1 MSGYSIPKETPVY
14 ANVWE
19 VMHGEDYW
27 TDPEV
32 FRPDRFLTPENKF
45 RKDER
50 CIPFMLGKR
59 FCIGQT
65 LALNQLFLFF
75 SGLLQK
81 FDFEAPQGAHKVSTE
96 PIVGFLH
103 QCPSYN
109 VSIRQRF

>member
-50 CIPFMLGKR
+50 CIPFMPVSYTHL
-59 FCIGQT
+59 T
-65 LALNQLFLFF
+65 LPTIY
-75 SGLLQK
+75 S
-81 FDFEAPQGAHKVSTE
+81 V
-96 PIVGFLH
+96 
-103 QCPSYN
+103 
-109 VSIRQRF
+109 